1 MDSINLNIKISS
13 LFHSNSLKSK
23 YTNYSQKLNSNNPLK
38 KIQIKEKTNRT
49 FNLQRS
55 SSLPK
60 LYTPYGNVKNKLLNK
75 IYQNNG
81 DWFDKFKKIKRNN
94 RIALKKNFNL
104 ENYQNKL
111 CDLFISNN
119 SKIENNEILCK
130 MKKNFMKIQKILN
143 NERTIQKNKRWNEIA
158 DKLQYL
164 IPEHLI
170 SKILVIHSET
180 FVQVINSIFPTF
192 FIIS

>member
-60 LYTPYGNVKNKLLNK
+60 IYTPYSNARNKILNK
-75 IYQNNG
+75 IYQENG
-81 DWFDKFKKIKRNN
+81 DWFNKFKQIKKNN
-94 RIALKKNFNL
+94 CIAIKKNFNIV
-104 ENYQNKL
+104 NYQHKL
-111 CDLFISNN
+111 FDIFISNN
-119 SKIENNEILCK
+119 ARLENNKILCK

-170 SKILVIHSET
+170 SKIRALSM
-180 FVQVINSIFPTF
+180 
-192 FIIS
+192 